1 VIALPLALALVL
13 ASDTPPGAGP
23 PAGPAR
29 GALSSRARRAAA
41 RSARPAPAAEPPE
54 DPGKLLLESKC
65 GKCHDVDRAT
75 GSTLSESGW
84 KLHLKRMG
92 KLPGAAITD
101 GQAAQIHD
109 YLRKSA
115 PAP

>member
-1 VIALPLALALVL
+1 VIALPLVL
-13 ASDTPPGAGP
+13 AFLLAADPSAGAAP
-23 PAGPAR
+23 VAGPAR
-29 GALSSRARRAAA
+29 GTLSRSAQRAAA